1 MTVAIFMKVEGA
13 SGESKDAAH
22 KDWTDVESFTWG
34 VTQPHS
40 MASGGGAGA
49 GKADFQNLNVVANID
64 KCYPAVLKHC
74 ATGKH
79 LGQVEISMCKAGG
92 TQIEFGKITLT
103 DVMVTNVT
111 VSGTSSGDTVVVNY
125 AFQAAKI
132 KTEYSNRPTK
142 AARALPARWASA
154 SKKTRKPERTAAC
167 DSAHL
172 GERYPSV
179 VL

>member
-49 GKADFQNLNVVANID
+49 GKADFQNLNIVANID

-132 KTEYSNRPTK
+132 KTEYS
-142 AARALPARWASA
+142 
-154 SKKTRKPERTAAC
+154 EQTAQGGKGAT
-167 DSAHL
+167 SQMGFSIKENKEA
-172 GERYPSV
+172 
-179 VL
+179 